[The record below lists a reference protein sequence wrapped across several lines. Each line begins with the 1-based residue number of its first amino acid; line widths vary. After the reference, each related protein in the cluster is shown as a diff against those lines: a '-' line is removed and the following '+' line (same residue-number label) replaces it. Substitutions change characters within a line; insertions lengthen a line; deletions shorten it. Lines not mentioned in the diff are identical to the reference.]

1 MEKTKLNKEDKK
13 VVIIALAIGFIA
25 QFFIKS
31 SMDIAVLGLCMY
43 LFHKYI
49 STTENI
55 KEYDSYEFSDKAKFD
70 RGRKLFVYVVDIYI
84 VIKIIFILFN
94 PQSSYT
100 FGEILLILI
109 IYSYYEKY
117 LNKKYVISTNI
128 LEEEKKVVFARKK
141 LLLTIGMIIFIGFT
155 VFSINTFKNI
165 STQSHVKY
173 GKYEYSIS
181 GTYGSR
187 KIEAHKLGSDYMK
200 ANENDKN
207 SMYFDTFEKDIK
219 SLMKKQV
226 IKSYTFIGVII
237 GLIFCVIEN
246 YPKDDKIVSK
256 ATPIIIIGVCI
267 FMAISFNI
275 DVDKDKMDLVEYYHE
290 YMTK

>member
-25 QFFIKS
+25 QFFIES
-31 SMDIAVLGLCMY
+31 AMDIALLGLSMY

-49 STTENI
+49 SNTENI

-70 RGRKLFVYVVDIYI
+70 RGKKLFVYVVDIYI

-117 LNKKYVISTNI
+117 LTKKYVISTNI

-155 VFSINTFKNI
+155 VFSVDTFKNI

-200 ANENDKN
+200 VNENDKN

-226 IKSYTFIGVII
+226 IKSYTFIGIVI

-256 ATPIIIIGVCI
+256 ATPIIIIVVCI

-275 DVDKDKMDLVEYYHE
+275 DVDNDKMDLASYYHE
-290 YMTK
+290 YMIK

>member
-25 QFFIKS
+25 QFFIES
-31 SMDIAVLGLCMY
+31 AMDIALLGLSMY

-49 STTENI
+49 SNTENI

-70 RGRKLFVYVVDIYI
+70 RGKKLFVYVVDIYI

-117 LNKKYVISTNI
+117 LTKKYVISTNI

-155 VFSINTFKNI
+155 VFSVDTFKNI

-200 ANENDKN
+200 VNENDKN

-219 SLMKKQV
+219 SLMRKQV
-226 IKSYTFIGVII
+226 IKSYTFIGIVI

-267 FMAISFNI
+267 FMSISFNI
-275 DVDKDKMDLVEYYHE
+275 DVDNDKMDLASYYHE
-290 YMTK
+290 YMIK

>member
-25 QFFIKS
+25 QFFIES
-31 SMDIAVLGLCMY
+31 AMDIALLGLSMY

-49 STTENI
+49 SNTENI

-70 RGRKLFVYVVDIYI
+70 RGKKLFVYVVDIYI

-117 LNKKYVISTNI
+117 LTKKYVISTNI

-155 VFSINTFKNI
+155 VFSVDTFKNI

-200 ANENDKN
+200 VNENDKN

-226 IKSYTFIGVII
+226 IKSYTFIGIVI

-275 DVDKDKMDLVEYYHE
+275 DVDNDKMDLVSYYHE
-290 YMTK
+290 YMIK

>member
-13 VVIIALAIGFIA
+13 AVIIALAIGFIA

-31 SMDIAVLGLCMY
+31 SMDIAALGLCMY

-55 KEYDSYEFSDKAKFD
+55 KEYNGYEFSDKAKFD
-70 RGRKLFVYVVDIYI
+70 RGRKLFAHAVDIYI

-128 LEEEKKVVFARKK
+128 LEEEKTVVFARKK

-165 STQSHVKY
+165 STESHVKY

-187 KIEAHKLGSDYMK
+187 KIEAHKLGHDYMK

-219 SLMKKQV
+219 SLMRKQV
-226 IKSYTFIGVII
+226 IKSYTFIGIVI

-256 ATPIIIIGVCI
+256 ATTIILIGVCI

-275 DVDKDKMDLVEYYHE
+275 DVDNDKMDLVSYYHE
-290 YMTK
+290 YMTR

>member
-25 QFFIKS
+25 QFFIES
-31 SMDIAVLGLCMY
+31 AMDIALLGLSMY

-49 STTENI
+49 SNTENI

-70 RGRKLFVYVVDIYI
+70 RGKKLFVYVVDIYI

-117 LNKKYVISTNI
+117 LTKKYVISTNI

-155 VFSINTFKNI
+155 VFSVDTFKNI
-165 STQSHVKY
+165 STESHVKY

-181 GTYGSR
+181 GNEGSR

-200 ANENDKN
+200 VNENDKN

-226 IKSYTFIGVII
+226 IKSYTFIGIVI

-267 FMAISFNI
+267 FMSISFNI
-275 DVDKDKMDLVEYYHE
+275 DVDNDKMDLASYYHE
-290 YMTK
+290 YMIK

>member
-25 QFFIKS
+25 QFFIES
-31 SMDIAVLGLCMY
+31 AMDIALLGLSMY

-49 STTENI
+49 SNTENI

-70 RGRKLFVYVVDIYI
+70 RGKKLFVYVVDIYI

-117 LNKKYVISTNI
+117 LTKKYVISTNI

-155 VFSINTFKNI
+155 VFSVDTFKNI

-200 ANENDKN
+200 VNENDKN

-226 IKSYTFIGVII
+226 IKSYTFIGIVI

-267 FMAISFNI
+267 FMSISFNI
-275 DVDKDKMDLVEYYHE
+275 DVDNDKWIWLRIIMNI
-290 YMTK
+290 

>member
-70 RGRKLFVYVVDIYI
+70 RGRKLFVYLVDIYI

-109 IYSYYEKY
+109 IYSYYEK
-117 LNKKYVISTNI
+117 LLTKKYVINTN
-128 LEEEKKVVFARKK
+128 
-141 LLLTIGMIIFIGFT
+141 LLWLKM
-155 VFSINTFKNI
+155 
-165 STQSHVKY
+165 
-173 GKYEYSIS
+173 
-181 GTYGSR
+181 
-187 KIEAHKLGSDYMK
+187 
-200 ANENDKN
+200 
-207 SMYFDTFEKDIK
+207 
-219 SLMKKQV
+219 
-226 IKSYTFIGVII
+226 VII
-237 GLIFCVIEN
+237 LQN
-246 YPKDDKIVSK
+246 MK
-256 ATPIIIIGVCI
+256 
-267 FMAISFNI
+267 N
-275 DVDKDKMDLVEYYHE
+275 L
-290 YMTK
+290 

>member
-84 VIKIIFILFN
+84 VIKIIFI
-94 PQSSYT
+94 
-100 FGEILLILI
+100 
-109 IYSYYEKY
+109 
-117 LNKKYVISTNI
+117 
-128 LEEEKKVVFARKK
+128 
-141 LLLTIGMIIFIGFT
+141 GFT
-155 VFSINTFKNI
+155 VFSVDTFKNI
-165 STQSHVKY
+165 STESHVKY

-187 KIEAHKLGSDYMK
+187 KIEAHKLGPDYMK
-200 ANENDKN
+200 ANENHKN

-226 IKSYTFIGVII
+226 IKSYTFIGIVI

-275 DVDKDKMDLVEYYHE
+275 DVDNDKMDLASYYHE
-290 YMTK
+290 YMTR